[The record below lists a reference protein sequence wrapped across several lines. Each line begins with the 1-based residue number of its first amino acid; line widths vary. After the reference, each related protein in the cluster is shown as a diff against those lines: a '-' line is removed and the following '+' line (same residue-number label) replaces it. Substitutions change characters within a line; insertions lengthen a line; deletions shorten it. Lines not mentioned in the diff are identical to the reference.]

1 VPTISKAVDIVVTVR
16 SCVQMTV

>member
-1 VPTISKAVDIVVTVR
+1 VSTISKAVDIVVTVR